1 MIRIEFSADDIART
15 RIAATPDPYAETV
28 LGVGALRMARP
39 ERIAVPWRRTS
50 DRVTAELAAFLNPRG
65 PVQVDLFTPAGT
77 AADFGTAADRLLGV
91 PDETFSAEIAAL
103 YRRGLRSPA
112 WLDGIGRAELPAR
125 KRLAG
130 ALRRAHDRYV
140 EPYWPS
146 MRAVLDAERTR
157 LRRLLADGGVEGLL
171 SGFHP
176 LAHWRSG
183 ALDLPTAGRWTR
195 LPLSGRLGGRGI
207 VLTPSVL
214 CAVGPVPFF
223 PYDESGPAVLYY
235 PVALDPVA
243 QARLW
248 AGAVPDGSSPLAT
261 LLGRTR
267 AAALAVIADGC
278 TTTELARR
286 LGVSAGNASQHAAAL
301 RGAGLVASRRDA
313 NRMLHS
319 VTALGAQLLEAS

>member
-1 MIRIEFSADDIART
+1 MIRIEFSAADIART

-28 LGVGALRMARP
+28 LGLGALRMARP
-39 ERIAVPWRRTS
+39 ERIAVPWRRNP
-50 DRVTAELAAFLNPRG
+50 DRVTAELAAFLSPG
-65 PVQVDLFTPAGT
+65 APVQVDLFTPAGI
-77 AADFGTAADRLLGV
+77 AADFGTAVDRLLGV
-91 PDETFSAEIAAL
+91 PDETLCAEIAAL
-103 YRRGLRSPA
+103 HCHGVRAPA

-125 KRLAG
+125 RRLVG
-130 ALRRAHDRYV
+130 ALRRAYDRYV
-140 EPYWPS
+140 EPHWPA

-171 SGFHP
+171 SSFHP
-176 LAHWRSG
+176 LAHWHAG
-183 ALDLPTAGRWTR
+183 TLDLPTAGRWSR
-195 LPLSGRLGGRGI
+195 VPLTSRLGGHGI
-207 VLTPSVL
+207 VLAPSVL

-223 PYDESGPAVLYY
+223 PYDGSGPAVLYY
-235 PVALDPVA
+235 PVVLDPVA
-243 QARLW
+243 RARLW
-248 AGAVPDGSSPLAT
+248 AGAVPDGSAPLAT

-286 LGVSAGNASQHAAAL
+286 LGVSPGNASQHAAAL

-319 VTALGAQLLEAS
+319 VTALGAQLLDVG